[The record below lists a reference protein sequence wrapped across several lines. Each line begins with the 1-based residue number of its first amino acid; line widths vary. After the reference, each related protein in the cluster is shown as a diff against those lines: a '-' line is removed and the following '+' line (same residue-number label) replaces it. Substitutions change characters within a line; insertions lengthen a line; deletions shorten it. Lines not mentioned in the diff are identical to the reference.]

1 MARDERTG
9 LVEIKFTTRELDLMA
24 VLWERG
30 ASTVAEVQERLGD
43 ELAYTTVLTI
53 LRTLEEKGYV
63 EHTQEGK
70 AYRYHTLVGRECAG
84 ASAVRR
90 LVQKMF
96 QGSPEL
102 LLTHLVSDRALSKED
117 LENLRGMVDERLSS
131 KE

>member
-1 MARDERTG
+1 M
-9 LVEIKFTTRELDLMA
+9 EIRFTSREIDLMA
-24 VLWERG
+24 VLWEMG
-30 ASTVAEVQERLGD
+30 AATVAEVQERLGD
-43 ELAYTTVLTI
+43 DLAYTTVLTI

-63 EHTQEGK
+63 GHTQEGK
-70 AYRYHTLVGRECAG
+70 AYRYHPLVERDCAG

-102 LLTHLVSDRALSKED
+102 LLTQLVSDRALSKED
-117 LENLRGMVDERLSS
+117 LENLRCLVDERLSS